1 MCRPSIMAKMSP
13 QDQSL
18 LALARSNP
26 DSVTGAVGVMLA
38 IDDLLPET
46 DGLKWFNWLYL
57 QVTQAVQTKIAQGG
71 FSDPAWL
78 EKLDVEFALL
88 YLKALDSWLSTQA
101 APGCW
106 RALFECRAHP
116 ALARI
121 QFALAGINAHIN
133 HDLPLAIVKTRE
145 LANIS

>member
-13 QDQSL
+13 QDHSL

-26 DSVTGAVGVMLA
+26 DSVAGAVGVMLA

-57 QVTQAVQTKIAQGG
+57 VVTHAVYAKTADG
-71 FSDPAWL
+71 SLADPAWL
-78 EKLDVEFALL
+78 EKLDVQVALL
-88 YLKALDSWLSTQA
+88 YFKADDSWLSTQA

-106 RALFECRAHP
+106 GGGCSGRAQTPASRGVLSPAGDDAAHP
-116 ALARI
+116 TTSLTQSR
-121 QFALAGINAHIN
+121 Q
-133 HDLPLAIVKTRE
+133 
-145 LANIS
+145 